1 MTPVRMRFHS
11 TARWLGL
18 LCCGIILTAATATPG
33 VKVEPVT
40 APHGMVVAGH
50 PEVSALGVAVLK
62 SGGNAMDAAVAVSLA
77 LGVAEPYGS
86 GLGGKLMLLYHDAAT
101 GLTHAVDG
109 MDAAGHSLDAS
120 AYRRLPVARRYDGWS
135 AVAVPG
141 LPAALHLA
149 HARWG
154 TQPWDQ
160 IVRPV
165 AQFAR
170 DGALIL
176 PKTRELIVERA
187 DKLRQ
192 DSTLAALFLPGGEP
206 PAAATRLPQPALA
219 VTLDLIA
226 RDGVEAFYR
235 GSIAAALVEAAQT
248 GGGHLTLDDFDRYLA
263 RLIEPV
269 RADFAGYELVGGPP
283 PASGSSLVFAIL
295 ALLQDEPFHPPLR
308 SAHNL
313 DLIGRA
319 WRTALPGVQATV
331 GDDPAPVAH
340 LLEPVEAAG
349 LNDATTHFIVVDR
362 HGNIVCAT
370 QSLSLHFGAGV
381 TAAGIILNDSMSNF
395 SYTDAASP
403 NAIAPGRRPRSTITP
418 TLVLS
423 DGQPIIA
430 LGVPGAQRIPTAVLQ
445 VLLDHLVLKR
455 PLADAIG
462 DTRVHWFKPINIA
475 DSEALEAETSLAPA
489 VADGLRG
496 LGWQVDLRETPGTG
510 RHFGG
515 INAVTLNPDGSR
527 TGYADPRRTNAA
539 MGH

>member
-1 MTPVRMRFHS
+1 MTPVRMRDQN

-18 LCCGIILTAATATPG
+18 LCCGFILTATTGTPG
-33 VKVEPVT
+33 VKVDPVT
-40 APHGMVVAGH
+40 ALHGMVVAGH
-50 PEVSALGVAVLK
+50 PEASALGVEVLK

-101 GLTHAVDG
+101 GHTHAVDG

-120 AYRRLPVARRYDGWS
+120 AYRRLPIARRYDGWS

-149 HARWG
+149 HAHWG

-176 PKTRELIVERA
+176 PKTRELIIERA

-192 DSTLAALFLPGGEP
+192 DPALAALFLPGGEP
-206 PAAATRLPQPALA
+206 PAVATRLPQPALA
-219 VTLDLIA
+219 ATLDQLA
-226 RDGVEAFYR
+226 RDGTAVIYQGAIATELV
-235 GSIAAALVEAAQT
+235 AAALAA
-248 GGGHLTLDDFDRYLA
+248 GGHLTLEDLA
-263 RLIEPV
+263 VYKARITEPLQST
-269 RADFAGYELVGGPP
+269 FAEYELLGGPP
-283 PASGSSLVFAIL
+283 PTSGASLVFDIL
-295 ALLQDEPFHPPLR
+295 SLLQDEPLAPPLR
-308 SAHNL
+308 SAANL
-313 DLIGRA
+313 DRIGRA
-319 WRTALPGVQATV
+319 WRTALPGVQAGV
-331 GDDPAPVAH
+331 GDPAVPRVPDFA
-340 LLEPVEAAG
+340 VMGAAG
-349 LNDATTHFIVVDR
+349 LNDATTHFIVVDQV
-362 HGNIVCAT
+362 GNIVCAT

-381 TAAGIILNDSMSNF
+381 SAAGIILNDSMSNF
-395 SYTDAASP
+395 SYADPESP
-403 NAIAPGRRPRSTITP
+403 NYVAPGRRPRSTITP
-418 TLVLS
+418 TLILREGRPVL
-423 DGQPIIA
+423 A

-445 VLLDHLVLKR
+445 ILLDHLVLKR

-462 DTRVHWFKPINIA
+462 DTRVHWNKPLHIA
-475 DSEALEAETSLAPA
+475 DSETLEAETSLAPA
-489 VADGLRG
+489 VADGLRA

-515 INAVTLNPDGSR
+515 VNAVTLNPDGSL

-539 MGH
+539 IGY